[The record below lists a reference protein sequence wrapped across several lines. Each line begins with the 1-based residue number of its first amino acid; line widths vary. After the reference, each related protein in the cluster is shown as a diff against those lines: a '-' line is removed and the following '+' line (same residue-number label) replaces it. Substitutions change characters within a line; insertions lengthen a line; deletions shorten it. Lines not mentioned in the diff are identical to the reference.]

1 EPMAEAGPHDRVEFS
16 LGVCD
21 EGVDRQG
28 GQAVRLDRDGPVPVV
43 LDKMLK
49 CLVSQL
55 RERLHAVH
63 RLSQAEKS
71 RPRRERFEKS
81 LKRAPDAAGTTTR
94 EGPAGLGEGSTS
106 GQFPASIQRM

>member
-1 EPMAEAGPHDRVEFS
+1 MAEAGPHDRVELS
-16 LGVCD
+16 LSIGD
-21 EGVDRQG
+21 KGIDRQG

-43 LDKMLK
+43 LDKVLK

-63 RLSQAEKS
+63 GLSQAEKS

-81 LKRAPDAAGTTTR
+81 LKCAPDAGGTVTR
-94 EGPAGLGEGSTS
+94 EGPAGLGDGGAI
-106 GQFPASIQRM
+106 GQFPPSIQRM